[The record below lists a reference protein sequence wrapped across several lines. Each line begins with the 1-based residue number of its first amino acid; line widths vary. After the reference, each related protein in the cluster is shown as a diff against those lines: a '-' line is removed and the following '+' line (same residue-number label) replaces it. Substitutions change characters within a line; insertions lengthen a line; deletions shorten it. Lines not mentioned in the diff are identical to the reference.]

1 MTMIKKDSPLDS
13 KKNERDRDREIL
25 VDDRGVECEDAVPVG
40 MVRDMGLELDVD
52 RPRNMARIGRDR
64 SLGPMT
70 TWTAE
75 GSLLMQSIV
84 RLVVEVCW
92 TCNLHPGIQTKK

>member
-1 MTMIKKDSPLDS
+1 M
-13 KKNERDRDREIL
+13 
-25 VDDRGVECEDAVPVG
+25 DDRGAECEDAVPVG

-64 SLGPMT
+64 SLGQMR

-75 GSLLMQSIV
+75 G
-84 RLVVEVCW
+84 
-92 TCNLHPGIQTKK
+92 NA